1 MPNKQVPNKQI
12 PSKSVQNNKHFE
24 IAVLGGGPAGIVTA
38 IGLAK
43 LGYQVCVISLLRS
56 YNVTEGIS
64 ERVYQ
69 ALINLGLEHA
79 LQEVGPAIPR
89 SVSWNGSQSAA
100 NTERLIQR
108 RAFDSALLNDL
119 TAANIPFYEES
130 ILSLS
135 KENDTWKILCK
146 SGKSYSSSFIVEARG
161 RAAPVTKDSHRK
173 GANSLSICQNWKTS
187 MPSLLAPK
195 AMAISLENGW
205 LWLANN
211 GNGNIFTQASVSA
224 NSQLAPNKTK
234 LSTFIHELLLSQ
246 PELAEITPFIKTDG
260 KAVARSSSPVFN
272 KQPIQE
278 RYIAVGDAAMSV
290 DPLSGNGIFQ
300 SLSSALI
307 APVVINTILKK
318 SQNKALAQTFY
329 YQRLHHLFLRFSRIG
344 RDFYKMETRWPN
356 HSFWQ
361 ERCQWPDQQPA
372 HQDQD
377 RIISVEKRPVINGNF
392 IEEKK
397 VVITAEQPLGIWK
410 INNQD
415 AVIVLDKKL
424 RELNLIAESP

>member
-1 MPNKQVPNKQI
+1 MQSI
-12 PSKSVQNNKHFE
+12 PIQNSKPFE
-24 IAVLGGGPAGIVTA
+24 IAVLGGGPAGVVTA

-130 ILSLS
+130 ISSL
-135 KENDTWKILCK
+135 KKHNIDDNGNNNGNYKWEILCK

-161 RAAPVTKDSHRK
+161 RAAPVTKDSHSK

-187 MPSLLAPK
+187 TPSLLAPK

-318 SQNKALAQTFY
+318 PQNKALAQTFY

-344 RDFYKMETRWPN
+344 RDFYKMETRWTN

-361 ERCQWPDQQPA
+361 ERCQWPDQQAA

-377 RIISVEKRPVINGNF
+377 RIVGVEKRPVINGAF

-415 AVIVLDKKL
+415 AVIVLDKQLKQ
-424 RELNLIAESP
+424 LNLKV

>member
-1 MPNKQVPNKQI
+1 MSNKQTPNKQI
-12 PSKSVQNNKHFE
+12 SSKSMQKTEPIEV
-24 IAVLGGGPAGIVTA
+24 AVLGGGPAGIVTA

-43 LGYQVCVISLLRS
+43 LGYRVCVISLLRT

-69 ALINLGLEHA
+69 ALINLKLDYA
-79 LQEVGPAIPR
+79 LKTVGPKIPR
-89 SVSWNGSQSAA
+89 SVSWNGAQSAA

-108 RAFDSALLNDL
+108 RAFDNALLNDL
-119 TAANIPFYEES
+119 ATTNIPYYEES

-135 KENDTWKILCK
+135 KNNDTWKILCK
-146 SGKSYSSSFIVEARG
+146 SGKRYSSSFIVEARG
-161 RAAPVTKDSHRK
+161 RAAPVTKGSHLK

-187 MPSLLAPK
+187 TPSLLTPK

-234 LSTFIHELLLSQ
+234 LSSYILELLSSQ
-246 PELAEITPFIKTDG
+246 PELTEITPFIKTDG
-260 KAVARSSSPVFN
+260 KAIARSSSPVFN
-272 KQPIQE
+272 EHPIKE

-307 APVVINTILKK
+307 APVVINSILKK
-318 SQNKALAQTFY
+318 PQNKLLAQTFY
-329 YQRLHHLFLRFSRIG
+329 YQRLQHLFLRFSRIG
-344 RDFYKMETRWPN
+344 RDFYKMETRWPDN
-356 HSFWQ
+356 AFWQ

-377 RIISVEKRPVINGNF
+377 RIISVENRPVINDNF

-397 VVITAEQPLGIWK
+397 VVITEEQPLGIWK

-415 AVIVLDKKL
+415 AVILLDKKL
-424 RELNLIAESP
+424 RELNLIAE